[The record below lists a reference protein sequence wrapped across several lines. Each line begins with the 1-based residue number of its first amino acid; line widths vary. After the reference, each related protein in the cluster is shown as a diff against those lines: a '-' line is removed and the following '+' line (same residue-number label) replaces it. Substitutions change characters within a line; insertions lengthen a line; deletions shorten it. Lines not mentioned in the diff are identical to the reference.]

1 MIALHYITLCCR
13 YIVSRFYNRILS
25 EGCMN
30 RILAIVMVLCAL
42 SGCSVSDETAAPQ
55 SMDVIR
61 KRGVLL
67 VGVKV
72 DSPRMSTLNY
82 QTNKF
87 EGMEVDI
94 ARLLAKRIFGDET
107 KIRIKPVTPQNRV
120 DKLNKGFIDLTI
132 GTFTINEERR
142 KLVHFSEPYFSEGLA
157 FLVRKS
163 DHLSRIEQLDGKT
176 VGIAK
181 GTAPSWPL
189 PGMIEKRGLN
199 IKVRIYPDYPV
210 IVGALKNGEVDAFC
224 TVRAA
229 LFGYLNENLEVME
242 ETFHPGSYGIAIKL
256 GNQDLLDY
264 LNSFLSEL
272 QSDGTLERLKKKW
285 NL

>member
-1 MIALHYITLCCR
+1 MK
-13 YIVSRFYNRILS
+13 
-25 EGCMN
+25 
-30 RILAIVMVLCAL
+30 RILAIGIILCTL
-42 SGCSVSDETAAPQ
+42 SGYSVSGETVESQ
-55 SMDVIR
+55 SMNAIR
-61 KRGVLL
+61 ERGVLL

-82 QTNKF
+82 RTNEF

-94 ARLLAKRIFGDET
+94 AKLLAERIFGDET

-120 DKLNKGFIDLTI
+120 DKLNKGVIDLTI
-132 GTFTINEERR
+132 GTFTINEERK
-142 KLVHFSEPYFSEGLA
+142 KLVHFSVPYFSEGLA

-176 VGIAK
+176 VGIAQ
-181 GTAPSWPL
+181 GTAPAKPL
-189 PGMIEKRGLN
+189 PAMIEKRGLN
-199 IKVRIYPDYPV
+199 IKVTTYPDYPI
-210 IVGALKNGEVDAFC
+210 IVGALKTGEVDAFC

-229 LFGYLNENLEVME
+229 LFGYLDENLEVME
-242 ETFHPGSYGIAIKL
+242 ETFNPGNYGIAIKL

-264 LNSFLSEL
+264 LNSFLSKL
-272 QSDGTLERLKKKW
+272 QSDGTLEQLKKKW

>member
-1 MIALHYITLCCR
+1 MKRVLIATL
-13 YIVSRFYNRILS
+13 LT
-25 EGCMN
+25 CM
-30 RILAIVMVLCAL
+30 L
-42 SGCSVSDETAAPQ
+42 AAPRAYAKPSAAQ
-55 SMDVIR
+55 PCIDMIR
-61 KRGVLL
+61 ERGIIL

-82 QTNKF
+82 ETDEF

-94 ARLLAKRIFGDET
+94 AKLLAKRILGDES

-120 DKLNKGFIDLTI
+120 EKLNQGVIDLTI
-132 GTFTINEERR
+132 GTFTINDDRR
-142 KLVHFSEPYFSEGLA
+142 KLVHFSDPYFTEGLA

-163 DHLSRIEQLDGKT
+163 DQMSRIAQLDGKK

-189 PGMIEKRGLN
+189 PGMIEERNLN
-199 IKVRIYPDYPV
+199 TEIVVSPDYPV
-210 IVGALKNGEVDAFC
+210 IVGALKRGDVDAFC

-229 LFGYLNENLEVME
+229 LFGYLSEQLEVME
-242 ETFHPGSYGIAIKL
+242 ETFYPGNYCIAIKL

-264 LNSFLSEL
+264 LNVFLEEL
-272 QSDGTLERLKKKW
+272 KTDGTLAHLKEKW
-285 NL
+285 DL